1 MERALARS
9 DGRKKPFLLKLVL
22 VGKLGVGKSGVN
34 ACVPRGRAGTLLNF
48 LALHVQGLLFV
59 LCTKLV
65 VIVFVFRTIHFVC
78 VPLNTT

>member
-1 MERALARS
+1 MERAQASS
-9 DGRKKPFLLKLVL
+9 DGGKKPFLLKLVL

-34 ACVPRGRAGTLLNF
+34 AYVPRDCVGTMLNF

-65 VIVFVFRTIHFVC
+65 VIVFVFRTILILC
-78 VPLNTT
+78 VFL